1 MTGEMDPKQGL
12 MDSAAAYSSM
22 QQSMVLA
29 EQTTGDFVIGMADIL
44 IHAYQ
49 EQISGDK
56 EIYQWHSN
64 SNYQFS
70 ITVAQGISQT
80 SGGGYTVSK
89 EVYHF
94 DDPGLPP
101 PSMTG
106 TQAGEDKQITLGLG
120 KTWDTMLENYQGKM
134 QSMLGSSYSTVITL
148 SQMGS
153 RIVQAEES
161 GMQEQMYNE
170 QLLQSKL
177 G

>member
-29 EQTTGDFVIGMADIL
+29 EQTTGDFVIGMAV